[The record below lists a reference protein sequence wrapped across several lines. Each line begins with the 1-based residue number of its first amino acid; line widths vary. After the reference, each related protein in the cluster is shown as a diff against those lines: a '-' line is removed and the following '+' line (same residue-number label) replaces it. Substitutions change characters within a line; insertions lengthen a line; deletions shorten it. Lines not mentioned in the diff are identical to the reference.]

1 MATFDDRSFNV
12 LGITYTLRDEAG
24 NVLSDLKWSPGPG
37 GGSWSRMADRVYLG
51 RDEQVR
57 VDYRDDGNWTFT
69 TTGRDHLGTARAE
82 VYGNNMWLRLDL
94 WPYGELRKKT
104 PHNQGSHGL
113 INGVHL
119 FTGHEREYVGTGF
132 NPRKGLDYMHARYYT
147 FQKGRFMSVDPVG
160 GEVGSSQS
168 WNRYAYVRGNPVLRV
183 DPGKRK
189 RKTCQSRRTAIV

>member
-1 MATFDDRSFNV
+1 MTADLPDDGWRS
-12 LGITYTLRDEAG
+12 RDDG
-24 NVLSDLKWSPGPG
+24 
-37 GGSWSRMADRVYLG
+37 WSRMADRVNLG

-104 PHNQGSHGL
+104 PHNTTRTL
-113 INGVHL
+113 ANGVHL
-119 FTGHEREYVGTGF
+119 FTGHERDWIGTVTDPN
-132 NPRKGLDYMHARYYT
+132 NPRRGLDYMHARYYT
-147 FQKGRFMSVDPVG
+147 FDVGRFMSVDPVS

-168 WNRYAYVRGNPVLRV
+168 WNRYGYVRNRPLVEIDPTGEISPGAAYGNMLML
-183 DPGKRK
+183 K
-189 RKTCQSRRTAIV
+189 

>member
-1 MATFDDRSFNV
+1 MEANGQHHATRPPDRRVWMTMGLPDDGWQS
-12 LGITYTLRDEAG
+12 RDTG
-24 NVLSDLKWSPGPG
+24 
-37 GGSWSRMADRVYLG
+37 WSRMADHVYLG

-57 VDYRDDGNWTFT
+57 VDYAGGGNWTFS

-94 WPYGELRKKT
+94 WPYGELRKRT
-104 PHNQGSHGL
+104 PHNQGSHDL
-113 INGVHL
+113 TNGVHL
-119 FTGHEREYVGTGF
+119 FTGHERDWVGTATDPN

-147 FQKGRFMSVDPVG
+147 FDVGRFMSVDPVG
-160 GEVGSSQS
+160 GRVGSSQS

-189 RKTCQSRRTAIV
+189 RKTCQSRHTAIV